1 MISDPNVQSSYFIIF
16 GDIITP
22 VILYVDSVS
31 KRTNCSVHRAK
42 QFTDKEAE
50 NQKRSKTEEQ
60 KIRKTDKQKST
71 KIISKKTTQRKT
83 AKKNRQSEKQ
93 INRQKE
99 GQTKKIERKSALKAT
114 I

>member
-42 QFTDKEAE
+42 QSTDKEAE
-50 NQKRSKTEEQ
+50 KLEKEQNRGIGNQ
-60 KIRKTDKQKST
+60 
-71 KIISKKTTQRKT
+71 
-83 AKKNRQSEKQ
+83 KNRQIEKYK
-93 INRQKE
+93 NNK
-99 GQTKKIERKSALKAT
+99 
-114 I
+114 